1 MDANGKDIN
10 RISGDADQD
19 SDPAWSLD
27 GKWIIFTSDKA
38 GSSGIYRMT
47 PDGKTRIQLTQNAD
61 SEASWSPDGKH
72 IVFTSYRDGNG
83 QIYVMNADGSN
94 QIRLT
99 NGTDNYGQ
107 PAWSPDGKKIAFT
120 TNNGNNTIY
129 NDSICTMNA
138 DGTDCW
144 RSRSVTAFNL
154 TLMSEYIA

>member
-1 MDANGKDIN
+1 
-10 RISGDADQD
+10 
-19 SDPAWSLD
+19 
-27 GKWIIFTSDKA
+27 
-38 GSSGIYRMT
+38 MT

-72 IVFTSYRDGNG
+72 IVFISYRDGNG

-120 TNNGNNTIY
+120 TNNGNNTNTTIQY
-129 NDSICTMNA
+129 A
-138 DGTDCW
+138 P
-144 RSRSVTAFNL
+144 
-154 TLMSEYIA
+154 